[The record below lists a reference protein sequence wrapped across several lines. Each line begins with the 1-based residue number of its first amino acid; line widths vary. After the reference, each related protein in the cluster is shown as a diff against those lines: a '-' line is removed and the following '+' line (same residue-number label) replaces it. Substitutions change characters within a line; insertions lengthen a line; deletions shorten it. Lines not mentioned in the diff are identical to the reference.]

1 MPSGTPIRAFI
12 KDLQTRK
19 SEIARKLDLCS
30 ADADCRANI
39 LPDIQAW
46 DPANPLPATMI
57 DALGLNSKE
66 VEHINQWPTARKSE
80 VRNAALTAINDTRDM
95 EFFWELYDGAA
106 SDNPIDGLGGTA
118 KITVTFRS
126 PRGNVERS
134 GPPGV
139 VLKSEINVRI

>member
-1 MPSGTPIRAFI
+1 MPSGTPIRTFI

-30 ADADCRANI
+30 ADAACRAKI
-39 LPDIQAW
+39 LPAIQAW
-46 DPANPLPATMI
+46 DPANPLPDIVI
-57 DALGLNSKE
+57 DALGLTSKE
-66 VEHINQWPTARKSE
+66 VEHINQWPIASKSE

-106 SDNPIDGLGGTA
+106 SDNPIGGLGGTA

-126 PRGNVERS
+126 PRGNVK
-134 GPPGV
+134 
-139 VLKSEINVRI
+139 KSPVTFGSIEVEI